1 MAQLRSLSPDDVE
14 QVLAVYADAVLS
26 QAAGLYAPRQIEA
39 WAGHA
44 QASPELRAVLMRG
57 RGLVSCA
64 AHDPSVVE
72 AFAVLDP
79 LDRLSLLYCRGR
91 SSRQG
96 RATALLHALE
106 AIARA
111 GGCRQLRTEASQ
123 LSRPLLQR
131 CGWQVEAE
139 ETVPYAGEL
148 FTRWRM
154 IKALV
159 PLADG

>member
-1 MAQLRSLSPDDVE
+1 MALLRPLTPNDVD

-26 QAAGLYAPRQIEA
+26 QAAALYEPRQIEA

-44 QASPELRAVLMRG
+44 QSSPELRAVVVRG
-57 RGLVSCA
+57 RGMVSCSP
-64 AHDPSVVE
+64 HDPAEVE

-79 LDRLSLLYCRGR
+79 IDRLSLLYCRGR

-96 RATALLHALE
+96 RATALLE
-106 AIARA
+106 AMESIARNE
-111 GGCRQLRTEASQ
+111 GCRQLRTEASQ
-123 LSRPLLQR
+123 LSRPLLLRQ
-131 CGWQVEAE
+131 GWQVEAE

-154 IKALV
+154 IKALIPV
-159 PLADG
+159 ADG

>member
-1 MAQLRSLSPDDVE
+1 MALLRPLTPNDVD

-26 QAAGLYAPRQIEA
+26 QAAALYEPRQIEA

-44 QASPELRAVLMRG
+44 QTSPELRAVVMRG

-64 AHDPSVVE
+64 AHDPAAVE

-79 LDRLSLLYCRGR
+79 IDRLSLLYCRGR

-96 RATALLHALE
+96 RATALLKALE
-106 AIARA
+106 AIACA
-111 GGCRQLRTEASQ
+111 EGCRQLRTEASQ
-123 LSRPLLQR
+123 LSKPLLLR

-159 PLADG
+159 PVAHG